1 MINSETDL
9 LILVGDDQQLP
20 PVVREQPGWESGIA
34 ISAFERLSFAKSA
47 SPATAE

>member
-20 PVVREQPGWESGIA
+20 PVVREQPGRESGIA
-34 ISAFERLSFAKSA
+34 ISALERLSFAKSA